1 MNEFACFKKVWKYAK
16 KYKWYFLLSYF
27 FLLAELFFSQILPL
41 SLERVLDA
49 AIYQIDIELF
59 FRHTLIYLLLFM
71 LQQFSTFG
79 QLQIWQRTNNKYIYS
94 LRECCFESV
103 INSKAYLLAN
113 NNSGD
118 IIHTINTDVIEFQH
132 LMQRCAM
139 RVINAGIGTI
149 VSIFFVSIM
158 KWEIAVIICVLI
170 LCSVLLTNFLKK
182 NIKKF
187 SAEIRDRQGEYA
199 SWLFEILKGIQTIKL
214 FASKKNVLNAFKKKN
229 DDIYLIGEKY
239 NNLQVIHSQIVSGIY
254 FLAQIIF
261 YIVSAIYVI
270 NGSINIAQFI
280 SIGVYYDL
288 ISKNF
293 QKILLENMLFQTRKV
308 SIERVE
314 ALLEAD
320 SETGKFSKNITV
332 RDANIKIEKLCFSYD
347 EVNPIFSNL
356 SIDIAAGEKIGI
368 VGQSGVGKTSLTYL
382 LLKFYEPKA
391 GYIYID
397 GQDIRK
403 CNISSLRTNIGIVN
417 QENIIFDSTVKD
429 NICFGKDVEDSVIW
443 DLLELVELKPDVEN
457 LPAGI
462 NTYIGENG
470 IALSGGQKQ
479 RLSIARMLFRDPR
492 IIILDEATS
501 ALDTELEKSIQ
512 KILDKVLRGRTSIII
527 SHKHS
532 FLKNTDRIY
541 VLKNGKVVE
550 EGTYQELVVNGK
562 EFQKV
567 FGNFEE
573 NKC

>member
-1 MNEFACFKKVWKYAK
+1 MNEFACFKKVWKYAR
-16 KYKWYFLLSYF
+16 KYKGYFLLSYG
-27 FLLAELFFSQILPL
+27 FLLAELFFTQMLPL

-59 FRHTLIYLLLFM
+59 FRHALIYLFVFI

-79 QLQIWQRTNNKYIYS
+79 QLQVWQRTNNKYIYS
-94 LRECCFESV
+94 LRERCFKSV
-103 INSKAYLLAN
+103 INSKAHLLAN

-118 IIHTINTDVIEFQH
+118 IIHTINTDIMEFQH

-149 VSIFFVSIM
+149 VSIIFVSIM
-158 KWEIAVIICVLI
+158 KWEIAVIICALI
-170 LCSVLLTNFLKK
+170 LCSVLLTNILKK
-182 NIKKF
+182 NIRRI
-187 SAEIRDRQGEYA
+187 SVEIRDRQGEYA
-199 SWLFEILKGIQTIKL
+199 SWIFEILKGIQTIKL
-214 FASKKNVLNAFKKKN
+214 FASEKNVLNAFKKKN
-229 DDIYLIGEKY
+229 DDIYLIGEKH
-239 NNLQVIHSQIVSGIY
+239 NSLQVLHSQMVSGIY
-254 FLAQIIF
+254 FLAQIVF

-308 SIERVE
+308 SIERVIE
-314 ALLEAD
+314 LLEAD
-320 SETGKFSKNITV
+320 SETEKAGKEIAIV
-332 RDANIKIEKLCFSYD
+332 DANIKIEKLNFSYD
-347 EVNPIFSNL
+347 GVNPIFSDL

-368 VGQSGVGKTSLTYL
+368 VGQSGVGKTSLAYL
-382 LLKFYEPKA
+382 LLKFYEA
-391 GYIYID
+391 NSGYIYID
-397 GQDIRK
+397 GQ
-403 CNISSLRTNIGIVN
+403 NISDYSYSTLRTNIGIVN
-417 QENIIFDSTVKD
+417 QENIIFELTVKD
-429 NICFGKDVEDSVIW
+429 NICFGKDVKDSVIW
-443 DLLELVELKPDVEN
+443 ELLRLVGLEADVQKM
-457 LPAGI
+457 PAGI
-462 NTYIGENG
+462 NTYLGEG
-470 IALSGGQKQ
+470 GVTLSGGQRQ

-501 ALDTELEKSIQ
+501 ALDIELEQSIQ
-512 KILDKVLRGRTSIII
+512 KILDKVLKGRTSLII

-550 EGTYQELVVNGK
+550 AGTYQELVASGK

-567 FGNFEE
+567 FEIFED